1 MRSMCLAV
9 AVAALPQALFLFADL
24 AAAKPTPS
32 REEKRDPRFYPN
44 GVARYH
50 YHRPPMRPVKII
62 IVDKTLSSSNKDD
75 VNQVVVY
82 VDPEGHP
89 IETLTQAAR
98 VVPSP
103 TPPAPKESRLVTSVE
118 AASNPLPPSAAKAAS
133 LNVVEISAPSPT
145 PSQAGGIADETPK
158 LKPASAGPA
167 RNDTLLSGVTYS
179 PYNSDGTCKT
189 GPQVAADIRAIAPL
203 HSLIRIYGVDCNQV
217 ATLLSAVQPFASSV
231 RLFLGI
237 FNLHDL
243 ASQITTLINAV
254 TDNPSGDSGWSLI
267 DTISI
272 GNELVNNN
280 QATPQQILS
289 SLATARTSLR
299 LAGYTGPVVTVDTV
313 SAVAQNPALCDSS
326 DYCAINVHPFFD
338 PNTSPDKAGDFI
350 ANQVKIVRE
359 RLADSN
365 QRIVVAETGWPWAGN
380 PNGLA
385 VPGRENQKTAI
396 SSIVAR
402 FDGGE
407 EGEMG
412 LGLENLILFTAFND
426 KWKKAEAG
434 TFYAEPYWGMYN

>member
-1 MRSMCLAV
+1 MRSMCLAA

-32 REEKRDPRFYPN
+32 REEKRDLRFYPN

-50 YHRPPMRPVKII
+50 YRRPPMRPVKII
-62 IVDKTLSSSNKDD
+62 IVDKTPSSSDKDD
-75 VNQVVVY
+75 GSQVVVY

-103 TPPAPKESRLVTSVE
+103 TPAPKESRVVE
-118 AASNPLPPSAAKAAS
+118 AASNPSLEAAKAAS
-133 LNVVEISAPSPT
+133 LILNVVEISAPPSPT
-145 PSQAGGIADETPK
+145 PSQAEGIADETPK
-158 LKPASAGPA
+158 LKPASAAGPA
-167 RNDTLLSGVTYS
+167 GNDTLLSGVTYS

-217 ATLLSAVQPFASSV
+217 ATLLAAVQPFASSL

-237 FNLHDL
+237 FNLVDL
-243 ASQITTLINAV
+243 TSQITTLIKAV
-254 TDNPSGDSGWSLI
+254 TDNNGGGWRLI

-289 SLATARTSLR
+289 SLATARTALR
-299 LAGYTGPVVTVDTV
+299 RAGYTGPVVTVDTV
-313 SAVAQNPALCDSS
+313 SAIAQNPSLCDAS

-338 PNTSPDKAGDFI
+338 PNTSPDKAGEFI
-350 ANQVKIVRE
+350 ASQVKIVRE
-359 RLADSN
+359 KLADPK
-365 QRIVVAETGWPWAGN
+365 QRIVVTETGWPWAGN
-380 PNGLA
+380 ANGLA

-396 SSIVAR
+396 GSIVAR
-402 FDGGE
+402 FGGDGE
-407 EGEMG
+407 EEGMG
-412 LGLENLILFTAFND
+412 SLENLILFTAFND
-426 KWKKAEAG
+426 QWKKAEAG
-434 TFYAEPYWGMYN
+434 TFFAEQYWGMYN